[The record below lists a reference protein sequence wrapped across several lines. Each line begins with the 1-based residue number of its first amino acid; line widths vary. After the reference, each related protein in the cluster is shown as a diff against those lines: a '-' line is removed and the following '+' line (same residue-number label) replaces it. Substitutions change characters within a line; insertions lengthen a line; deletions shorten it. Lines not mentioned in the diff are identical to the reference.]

1 MFKKILAG
9 FLAVFCLATLITIS
23 YWRDIKFEPTQIDL
37 LLYFLL
43 IPIVITAVIFIPLII
58 IKMIKQ
64 RKKEQIKQQEKIEL
78 DQTQKTESMAKKKET
93 EWFKFN
99 IYSAFIE
106 HKLGKNAE
114 ILTHIQSS
122 SSPELDSF
130 LNEKLHCPVLSHRM
144 KSLDEHIQTQDQ
156 FNAVFRV
163 NALILNQLERN
174 IEVLTVIAEQLKK
187 SALFYDSQQ
196 AYAYRMHPKWIDPNA
211 NVADDLEQ
219 TAPKP
224 IQRLNYL
231 NIHIV
236 LSQYLHELWSESG
249 CLKQIHSFCDDL
261 GIIQQQVRVVFHF
274 FESKTQYQELLELFK
289 EINQQEFQVNLL
301 IVADS
306 EIDEVLLNSKMNLNQ
321 YIPTEFV
328 ASCCLSSQGIELENI
343 SIKQQMNIASNE
355 TGLCEILKELKLDAN
370 ALYEHDTPFVVI
382 SDDISKSKNKKILIR
397 NFERTEIDT
406 QHLIY
411 PNILLGSSQALA
423 EIFGLM
429 LGLHILG
436 EQYALIYNTK
446 NAETQVFI
454 QPEKI

>member
-9 FLAVFCLATLITIS
+9 FLTVFCIVALITIF
-23 YWRDIKFEPTQIDL
+23 YWRDTKFDPTQIDL
-37 LLYFLL
+37 VLYFLL
-43 IPIVITAVIFIPLII
+43 IPIAITAVIFIPLIL

-64 RKKEQIKQQEKIEL
+64 RKKEQIEQQEKIEL
-78 DQTQKTESMAKKKET
+78 DQAQKTEMVVKKKET

-106 HKLGKNAE
+106 HKLGENAD
-114 ILTHIQSS
+114 ILKHIQSS
-122 SSPELDSF
+122 SSPELDSL
-130 LNEKLHCPVLSHRM
+130 LNEKLHRPVLSHRM
-144 KSLDEHIQTQDQ
+144 KSLDGCVRTHDQ

-163 NALILNQLERN
+163 NALILAQLEKN
-174 IEVLTVIAEQLKK
+174 IEVLTMLADQLKK

-196 AYAYRMHPKWIDPNA
+196 AYIYRMHPKWINPNA
-211 NVADDLEQ
+211 NVAEDFEQ
-219 TAPKP
+219 PISKP
-224 IQRLNYL
+224 IQRLDYL

-236 LSQYLHELWSESG
+236 LSQYLHELWNESI
-249 CLKQIHSFCDDL
+249 CLEKIHSFIDDL

-274 FESKTQYQELLELFK
+274 FEPKTQYQELLSLFK
-289 EINQQEFQVNLL
+289 EISYQAFQVNLL

-306 EIDEVLLNSKMNLNQ
+306 EIDEAILSSKMNLAQ
-321 YIPTEFV
+321 YTPTEFV
-328 ASCCLSSQGIELENI
+328 ASCCMCSQDIEFENI
-343 SIKQQMNIASNE
+343 FLKHRMTIASNE
-355 TGLCEILKELKLDAN
+355 IGLGEILKELKLDAN

-382 SDDISKSKNKKILIR
+382 SDDISKSKNKKILAR
-397 NFERTEIDT
+397 NFEQTEIDS

-423 EIFGLM
+423 EIFGFM

-436 EQYALIYNTK
+436 EQYTLIYNTK

-454 QPEKI
+454 QPKKI